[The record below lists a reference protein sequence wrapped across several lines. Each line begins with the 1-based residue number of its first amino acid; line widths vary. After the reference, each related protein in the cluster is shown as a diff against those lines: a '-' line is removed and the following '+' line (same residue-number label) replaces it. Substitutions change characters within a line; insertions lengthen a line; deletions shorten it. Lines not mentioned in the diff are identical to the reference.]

1 MLPWVRASGRF
12 VQLNQLNLRHDM
24 TVPLL
29 VDTVVD
35 MADNITLISN
45 LQQMTVQVTSAYIL
59 IYCGRL

>member
-1 MLPWVRASGRF
+1 MLPWVRASEGF

-35 MADNITLISN
+35 MADNITSFSN